1 MDGFKAFK
9 YFQAIRLHF
18 TKENFDVFETG
29 AAIKGSRAVFEE
41 RNDKLLYERLARKFD
56 TDQELIQFIVSNIAY
71 GHVNVVYSTESDEL
85 YNRWVKR
92 KQAITQCFR
101 EELDLILD
109 HMRKNKLS
117 GDKLFSIDNC
127 SPELLN
133 LYIGGYVSLETM
145 VILRSFNDYLIEWEP
160 LIMLW
165 SNHFL
170 IIRKANRF
178 VKFKRDRVQS
188 IYDNFIHELDEMKS

>member
-18 TKENFDVFETG
+18 TTENFDVFESG
-29 AAIKGSRAVFEE
+29 AAIKGSREVFEQ
-41 RNDKLLYERLARKFD
+41 RNDRMLYERLARKFD
-56 TDQELIQFIVSNIAY
+56 TDQELIQFIVSNVAY
-71 GHVNVVYSTESDEL
+71 GHMNVVYSSESDEF
-85 YNRWVKR
+85 YQKWIKR
-92 KQAITQCFR
+92 KQAITNCFR
-101 EELDLILD
+101 TDLDYIVE
-109 HMRKNKLS
+109 HFRKNKLS
-117 GDKLFSIDNC
+117 GDRLFSIEEC

-133 LYIGGYVSLETM
+133 MYIGGYVSLETM
-145 VILRSFNDYLIEWEP
+145 VILRSFDDYLAKWEP

-178 VKFKRDRVQS
+178 VKFKQDRVQS
-188 IYDNFIHELDEMKS
+188 IYDNFIQELDEMKS